1 MRTGE
6 RSTGQH
12 ITNISSALGGSR
24 SNHSPAL
31 GRSQQSGITTGIRN
45 GWLLLEAI
53 LQLDQATGW
62 WGEGCGGGGGL
73 GWEGDG
79 ICSNW
84 SKYHVEEE
92 AAGHSAL
99 S

>member
-6 RSTGQH
+6 RSPGQH
-12 ITNISSALGGSR
+12 ITNISSVLGGSR
-24 SNHSPAL
+24 SNHSTAL
-31 GRSQQSGITTGIRN
+31 GQSQQSSITTGIRN
-45 GWLLLEAI
+45 DWLPLEAI
-53 LQLDQATGW
+53 LQLDQATGR
-62 WGEGCGGGGGL
+62 WGYGGGV
-73 GWEGDG
+73 GWRGVEGDG